1 MTDEKLR
8 EIQEVFIKRLS
19 EFFPNKSGGK
29 HKDFSKLDKLNLS
42 EANRKHVSM
51 SVNSTFTYS
60 RISPPRTLMLLEPL
74 FNPGEFVIFKEGQR
88 YQTEKAEGIRK
99 ERAKTIH
106 EHRKTIGRPTKS
118 FSGGLKQG
126 SITTTANSEQVKI
139 IKQTESGNYIVEV
152 VGNKEKR
159 LLGRDD
165 MRLVQPSYPT
175 KLIY

>member
-19 EFFPNKSGGK
+19 EFFPYKSGGK

-42 EANRKHVSM
+42 ESNRKHVSM
-51 SVNSTFTYS
+51 SVNSTFTYG
-60 RISPPRTLMLLEPL
+60 RISPPRTLGLLEPL
-74 FNPGEFVIFKEGQR
+74 FNPDEFTLFKEAYS
-88 YQTEKAEGIRK
+88 YQAEKAKAIRM

-106 EHRKTIGRPTKS
+106 AYRKTIGRPTKS
-118 FSGGLKQG
+118 FSGGLEKG
-126 SITTTANSEQVKI
+126 SVTTTANSEQVKI

-165 MRLVQPSYPT
+165 MRLVQPSCPT